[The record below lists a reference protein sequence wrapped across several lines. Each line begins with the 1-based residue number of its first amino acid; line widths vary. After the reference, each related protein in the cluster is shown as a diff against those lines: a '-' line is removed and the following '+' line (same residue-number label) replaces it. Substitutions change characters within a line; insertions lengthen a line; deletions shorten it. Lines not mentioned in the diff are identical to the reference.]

1 MIEDSAVLDISLD
14 MVTSKMVRE
23 KLKKSEKK
31 LEVLLG
37 SKIYNYVLEHKIG
50 EKVRVLCVCDV
61 YELSLLYCGQ
71 AI

>member
-1 MIEDSAVLDISLD
+1 

-23 KLKKSEKK
+23 KLKKNEKK

-50 EKVRVLCVCDV
+50 EKVR
-61 YELSLLYCGQ
+61 
-71 AI
+71 